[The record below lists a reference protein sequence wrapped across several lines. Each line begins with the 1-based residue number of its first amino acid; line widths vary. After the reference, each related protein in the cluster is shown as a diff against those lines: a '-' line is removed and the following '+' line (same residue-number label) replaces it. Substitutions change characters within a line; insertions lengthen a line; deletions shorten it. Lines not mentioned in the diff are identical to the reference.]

1 MEIQKKSPRAERVV
15 MISDYLKKLSEQE
28 TALHYP
34 ISSLLEKHV
43 DGNDLIRGLIH
54 NVVPFYRL

>member
-1 MEIQKKSPRAERVV
+1 MSKPFREVIMEIQKKSPRAERVV

-34 ISSLLEKHV
+34 ISSIFEKHV
-43 DGNDLIRGLIH
+43 DRKDLKEA
-54 NVVPFYRL
+54 